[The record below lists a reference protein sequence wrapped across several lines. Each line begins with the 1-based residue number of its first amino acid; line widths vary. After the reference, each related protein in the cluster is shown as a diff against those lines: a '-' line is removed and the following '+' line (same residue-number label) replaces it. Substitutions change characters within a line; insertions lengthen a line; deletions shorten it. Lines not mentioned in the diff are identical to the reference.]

1 MSIWC
6 SWESIGWE
14 PEADVIYGN
23 GRRATERAHM
33 ERGAVRAY
41 RAGFSNHYPD
51 DSDPGAWVDVASIPA
66 WCVPGHDD
74 ERDDSLGPWLRLSV
88 GSPDA
93 LTWWQK
99 TPDDQPMSAP
109 VFADVVLDEAAV
121 RSLRDDLTAW
131 LNREKA
137 RP

>member
-14 PEADVIYGN
+14 PTADVIYGN
-23 GRRATERAHM
+23 GRRATEPAHM

-51 DSDPGAWVDVASIPA
+51 DSDPGAMVGVASIPA

-74 ERDDSLGPWLRLSV
+74 ERDDSFGPWLRLSID
-88 GSPDA
+88 SPQAQD
-93 LTWWQK
+93 WYDPDPSK
-99 TPDDQPMSAP
+99 RPTPAP

-121 RSLRDDLTAW
+121 AALRDDLTAW
-131 LNREKA
+131 LDREKV